1 MSKEKKALMID
12 YDAKQL
18 AKDTAHHL
26 EPIIFE
32 IVESIE
38 QKKQNEFEKDL
49 TLQESAD
56 YLNISRVTF
65 SKLIQKGEIP
75 FVSMNP
81 DNPKAKKLFSRKDL
95 NDWKTLKKTKTIEEL
110 RKQSRNG

>member
-38 QKKQNEFEKDL
+38 KKKQSEFEKPL
-49 TLQESAD
+49 TIAEASD
-56 YLNISRVTF
+56 YLSISRTTF

-110 RKQSRNG
+110 RKLSRNG